1 MGIAGAVYAT
11 IFTYLWLLE
20 IDGSRD
26 AINAFLGTNLRKT
39 DSFRGGWEIF
49 DFDGRRG
56 VEKITLFSI
65 LFCCLQMFFFV
76 AIDVPILAG
85 MAGKYTYGKRMEIP
99 YSIVYVVSYTV
110 LPYLAYSMTEGSGAI
125 QAGVFGLLIVLQM
138 IAHARWDYGDGLF
151 SGMNTIGKEPVK
163 IDMKAFAKKMVFRLI
178 GFYFI
183 PWYFAHMYAEWYSAA
198 SSGMSKAE
206 KKAYRNAGF
215 RNGWI
220 VGSVLVRT
228 WVLSTDALGSMRENL
243 GIRRYDAKEAAAE
256 SSPGFFGGILAKVEG
271 LVKDKIQE
279 FSEKAAQ
286 VAGPAMAAANS
297 LAAANDKLV
306 TDLK

>member
-1 MGIAGAVYAT
+1 
-11 IFTYLWLLE
+11 
-20 IDGSRD
+20 
-26 AINAFLGTNLRKT
+26 
-39 DSFRGGWEIF
+39 
-49 DFDGRRG
+49 
-56 VEKITLFSI
+56 
-65 LFCCLQMFFFV
+65 MFFFV
-76 AIDVPILAG
+76 AIEVPILAG

-99 YSIVYVVSYTV
+99 YSLVYVVSYTAI
-110 LPYLAYSMTEGSGAI
+110 PYLAYSMTEGYGAI

-138 IAHARWDYGDGLF
+138 IAHARYDYGDGLF
-151 SGMNTIGKEPVK
+151 SGMNTIGKEAVK
-163 IDMKAFAKKMVFRLI
+163 IDMKALARKIVFRLI

-183 PWYFAHMYAEWYSAA
+183 PWYFANMYAEWYSAA

-206 KKAYRNAGF
+206 KKAYRIAGF

-220 VGSVLVRT
+220 VGSILVRT
-228 WVLSTDALGSMRENL
+228 WVLSTGALGSMRENL

-279 FSEKAAQ
+279 FSQKAAKL
-286 VAGPAMAAANS
+286 AGPAMAAANS